1 MSTSWLRVVM
11 PKNYKKGVSSTVK
24 SYGIIAQRGR
34 TGNSGLEMALVT
46 LDLKQRK
53 KALEVSFL
61 WR

>member
-1 MSTSWLRVVM
+1 MVM